1 MITSKVGRWGNSA
14 GIVLPKE
21 ALTMLRAK
29 LGDQVYL
36 CEAPGGVLLTVYNEE
51 IREELEAAEKV
62 MHRDRNI
69 LRELAK

>member
-1 MITSKVGRWGNSA
+1 
-14 GIVLPKE
+14 
-21 ALTMLRAK
+21 MLRAK